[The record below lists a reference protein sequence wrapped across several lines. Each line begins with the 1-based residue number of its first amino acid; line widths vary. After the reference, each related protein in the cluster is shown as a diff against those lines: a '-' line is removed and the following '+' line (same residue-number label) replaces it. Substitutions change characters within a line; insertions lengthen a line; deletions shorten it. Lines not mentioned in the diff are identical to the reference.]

1 MLSNFFDKSNN
12 DRNYIIRTLLLLLI
26 VAYIAYN
33 KTLERLDFILYDTYL
48 SLQHPKQ
55 DSRIAIIEIDDSSL
69 KELGQWPWSRSMH
82 ARLIDR
88 LSTIQNRAL
97 AFDLLFTESQESDSE
112 SDQLL
117 AEAITRHAHVILP
130 VAPITESPH
139 DAIGFARPL
148 PMFAEHAKL
157 GHADVEV
164 DQDGVVRRVFLY
176 AGIDAATW
184 PTLSLTLMN
193 NFNAA
198 YELSSIRKDAQKLSD
213 NVKTWVRSTEVL
225 IPYMSEFGAFHR
237 ISYVQALFDDT
248 ALQNLKDKAIFVGI
262 TATGMGTRIATP
274 MTSVNHQLMTGIEW
288 HANIFSMLSSNQ
300 MIDPISEVAAAII
313 SVLWVGFILLLLV
326 FIKQELTVPASL
338 IFFVSGLIIC
348 GVLLKFALIWIPPSA
363 AMLGALFLYPLEN
376 WQRINRF
383 VSAFWI
389 HKIRT
394 SAALESIGDGVIITD
409 NFEVVIYANKGAE
422 KILQMPF
429 SQLEGKMLHEI
440 LSFYS
445 DSNHSNISHLQP
457 NVLAPTI
464 KTTNVPEEY
473 SISTPHGDARTV
485 RVVRNEFYDERS
497 TKMGSVVAMTDIT
510 DTVEL
515 AKRVAFQK
523 NYDALTELPNR
534 SQLLTQFDRMIK
546 VAESTQKVI
555 TVFFITLDNFK
566 KINDAMGH
574 HAGDKLLKMLS
585 TRFFEVLQQGDIV
598 GRWGGDEFVLLSE
611 HLSSE
616 SLVIDMAQRLLE
628 IIRQRFEIDD
638 LEVFVSASIGISFYP
653 ENGFTS
659 EIVVKMAGTAMYRI
673 KEDGGNQY
681 GLYSPELSAAWTREQ
696 ITLEKE
702 LRTAIKQHELQVFF
716 QPIINIQSNS
726 ITRME
731 ALVRWPHPKRG
742 YLSPGSFIPL
752 AENIRQ
758 IEQLG
763 EMVLKESC
771 EVACKLIKLGYPI
784 NVSVNLNPRQLINR
798 NLPQI
803 ISQTLHDTGL
813 PSQCL
818 ILEMTENA
826 IVSDMERASKILSEI
841 KKLNISIALDDFG
854 TGYSSLTLLREL
866 PIDIL
871 KIDKSFVYKLGENPN
886 DLKIVQAI
894 IGLGEN
900 LGLTVIAE
908 GVETKQQVDL
918 LTKHGC
924 ILQQGYYFSRP
935 VPYAALFKLMQD
947 SKGTITSK
955 DLIEVTDSESCK
967 VC

>member
-1 MLSNFFDKSNN
+1 
-12 DRNYIIRTLLLLLI
+12 
-26 VAYIAYN
+26 
-33 KTLERLDFILYDTYL
+33 
-48 SLQHPKQ
+48 
-55 DSRIAIIEIDDSSL
+55 
-69 KELGQWPWSRSMH
+69 
-82 ARLIDR
+82 
-88 LSTIQNRAL
+88 
-97 AFDLLFTESQESDSE
+97 
-112 SDQLL
+112 
-117 AEAITRHAHVILP
+117 
-130 VAPITESPH
+130 
-139 DAIGFARPL
+139 
-148 PMFAEHAKL
+148 
-157 GHADVEV
+157 
-164 DQDGVVRRVFLY
+164 
-176 AGIDAATW
+176 
-184 PTLSLTLMN
+184 MN
-193 NFNAA
+193 
-198 YELSSIRKDAQKLSD
+198 
-213 NVKTWVRSTEVL
+213 T
-225 IPYMSEFGAFHR
+225 
-237 ISYVQALFDDT
+237 
-248 ALQNLKDKAIFVGI
+248 
-262 TATGMGTRIATP
+262 
-274 MTSVNHQLMTGIEW
+274 
-288 HANIFSMLSSNQ
+288 
-300 MIDPISEVAAAII
+300 
-313 SVLWVGFILLLLV
+313 
-326 FIKQELTVPASL
+326 
-338 IFFVSGLIIC
+338 
-348 GVLLKFALIWIPPSA
+348 
-363 AMLGALFLYPLEN
+363 
-376 WQRINRF
+376 
-383 VSAFWI
+383 FWI

-409 NFEVVIYANKGAE
+409 NFEAVIYANKGAE

-440 LSFYS
+440 LSFYA
-445 DSNHSNISHLQP
+445 DSNHSNISHLQS

-464 KTTNVPEEY
+464 KATNVPEEY
-473 SISTPHGDARTV
+473 SIFTPHGDTRTI

-497 TKMGSVVAMTDIT
+497 AKMGSVVAMTDIT

-534 SQLLTQFDRMIK
+534 SQLLTQFDGMIK
-546 VAESTQKVI
+546 IAESAPKVI

-574 HAGDKLLKMLS
+574 HAGDKLLKMVS

-611 HLSSE
+611 HLSNE

-628 IIRQRFEIDD
+628 ITRQRFEIDD

-653 ENGFTS
+653 ENGLTS
-659 EIVVKMAGTAMYRI
+659 EVVVKKAGTAMYRV

-681 GLYSPELSAAWTREQ
+681 GLYSPELSVAWTREQ

-702 LRTAIKQHELQVFF
+702 LRAAIKQHELQVFF

-731 ALVRWPHPKRG
+731 ALVRWPHPRRG

-752 AENIRQ
+752 AENICQ

-771 EVACKLIKLGYPI
+771 TVACKLIKLGYPI

-803 ISQTLHDTGL
+803 ILQILRDTEL

-818 ILEMTENA
+818 ILEITENA
-826 IVSDMERASKILSEI
+826 IVSDMERASKILTEI

-871 KIDKSFVYKLGENPN
+871 KIDKSFVHKLGENLN

-908 GVETKQQVDL
+908 GVETEQQVDL
-918 LTKHGC
+918 LTKYGC
-924 ILQQGYYFSRP
+924 VLQQGYYFSRP
-935 VPYAALFKLMQD
+935 IPYATLFKLMQD
-947 SKGTITSK
+947 SKGTIASK

-967 VC
+967 MC